1 MKTSIGLIAFV
12 LLILAALTLRPDL
25 GAQAMSPDAT
35 GRAAPEFQVSKQWIN
50 SPPLR
55 LADLRGKVVLVDFW
69 TYSCINCLRT
79 IPYLNQWYD
88 RYTDR
93 GLVVVGVHAPEFE
106 FEGLRSNVEGA
117 VKRLG
122 IRYPVAQDND
132 YATWKRYDNI
142 AWPAFYLIDR
152 DGKIAFVRY
161 GEGEYDRMENK
172 IRQLLGIDQSVARDD
187 GIDLSGVR
195 TPEIYFGNAHDDHQA
210 AQPSRLESAT
220 PDAFGGLPAV
230 YELPRTL
237 RSGQFAFAGRWSR
250 RADRASL
257 QSESATIALRFNA
270 AKVHLVAGSAAGSEL
285 VIRVDGEAP
294 RRVRVDQPRLY
305 TIFDRTD
312 YHEHTL
318 QIEISGAGF
327 DAYSVTFG

>member
-1 MKTSIGLIAFV
+1 MKALGVMAFV
-12 LLILAALTLRPDL
+12 LLVLAALTLRPDL
-25 GAQAMSPDAT
+25 GAQATAPDAT
-35 GRAAPEFQVSKQWIN
+35 GRAAPEFQVASQWIN

-79 IPYLNQWYD
+79 IPYLNQWHE
-88 RYTDR
+88 RYKDR
-93 GLVVVGVHAPEFE
+93 GLVVIGVHAPEFA
-106 FEGLRSNVEGA
+106 FEGLRSNVEDA

-172 IRQLLGIDQSVARDD
+172 IRQLLGINDSVARDD
-187 GIDLSGVR
+187 GVDLSRVR
-195 TPEIYFGNAHDDHQA
+195 TPEMYFGTGHENHQA
-210 AQPSRLESAT
+210 AQAARLESSAA
-220 PDAFGGLPAV
+220 DAFGGVPAV
-230 YELPRTL
+230 YEMPGSL
-237 RSGQFAFAGRWSR
+237 RAGEFALGGRWSR
-250 RADRASL
+250 GTDRAAL
-257 QSESATIALRFNA
+257 LAESATIALRFNA
-270 AKVHLVAGSAAGSEL
+270 GKVHLVAGSAAGSDL
-285 VIRVDGEAP
+285 LIHVDDEAP
-294 RRVRVDQPRLY
+294 RRIHVDEPRLY
-305 TIFDRTD
+305 TLYDGTD
-312 YHEHTL
+312 YREHTL